1 MDFLMQSGY
10 KMFWDLTKNL
20 KKWMELIIKVIMEE
34 KVTLKD
40 KGEKRLCGLYQKIIG
55 WMKKGNVEDFFMK
68 PGAWPNITF
77 KHNIKW
83 MEIACFTNVKM
94 EHQIKFKNA
103 LRNATQI
110 SIMFILKYIWS
121 EYMTLES

>member
-1 MDFLMQSGY
+1 MDGVDDKSDNGREGDFEGQRRE
-10 KMFWDLTKNL
+10 K
-20 KKWMELIIKVIMEE
+20 IMWFISENYWLNEE
-34 KVTLKD
+34 R
-40 KGEKRLCGLYQKIIG
+40 EWI
-55 WMKKGNVEDFFMK
+55 VEDFFMK
-68 PGAWPNITF
+68 PGAWPSITF

-83 MEIACFTNVKM
+83 MGIACFTNVKM

-110 SIMFILKYIWS
+110 SIMFILRYIWS